1 MEEQGT
7 ATRKP
12 MKGQVAC
19 GSLVLL
25 CSVLFFSC
33 SDLARNPAAGYK
45 PKFFLE
51 DTGIPF
57 LDEHNIRSVQLVE
70 VDNPFPEATRKRIYS
85 LFFNLDGR
93 GRFALH
99 AETGDNV
106 GKNIH
111 MFIHGQSIGYHPIQ
125 APIDNGVFPILLSS
139 HLSETDAR
147 FLRQQLQRTI
157 VEVQKERNR

>member
-1 MEEQGT
+1 MVEQGT

-12 MKGQVAC
+12 MEGYQSS
-19 GSLVLL
+19 GFLLLL

-33 SDLARNPAAGYK
+33 SDLPRNPTVIYK
-45 PKFFLE
+45 PKFFLQ

-57 LDEHNIRSVQLVE
+57 LDEHNILDVQLVE
-70 VDNPFPEATRKRIYS
+70 VDNPFPEAKRKRIYS

-99 AETGDNV
+99 AESGDNV

-111 MFIHGQSIGYHPIQ
+111 MFIHGQSVGYHPIR
-125 APIDNGVFPILLSS
+125 APIENGVFPILLSA
-139 HLSETDAR
+139 HLGETDAR
-147 FLRQQLQRTI
+147 FLLQQLKRT
-157 VEVQKERNR
+157 VLQVQKERNR

>member
-12 MKGQVAC
+12 MTGHVAS
-19 GSLVLL
+19 GFLVLL
-25 CSVLFFSC
+25 CSVVFFSC
-33 SDLARNPAAGYK
+33 SDLPRNPTVTYK
-45 PKFFLE
+45 PKFFLAN
-51 DTGIPF
+51 TGIPF
-57 LDEHNIRSVQLVE
+57 LDEHNILSVQLVE
-70 VDNPFPEATRKRIYS
+70 VDNPFPEAKRKRIYS

-111 MFIHGQSIGYHPIQ
+111 MFIHGQSVGYHPIR
-125 APIDNGVFPILLSS
+125 APIANGVFPILLSV
-139 HLSETDAR
+139 HLGETDAR
-147 FLRQQLQRTI
+147 FLLQQLKRTI
-157 VEVQKERNR
+157 DVVKKERNR